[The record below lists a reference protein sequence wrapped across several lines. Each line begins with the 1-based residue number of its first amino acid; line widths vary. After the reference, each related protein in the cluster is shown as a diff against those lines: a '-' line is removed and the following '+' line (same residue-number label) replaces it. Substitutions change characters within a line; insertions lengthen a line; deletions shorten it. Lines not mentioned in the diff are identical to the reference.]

1 MSSAFDEFY
10 AYKLQRG
17 EIQEK
22 DIPEFRRKDV
32 KAIVKA
38 NQKKEEKPSQK

>member
-1 MSSAFDEFY
+1 MSSVFDELY
-10 AYKLQRG
+10 AFKLQRG

-22 DIPEFRRKDV
+22 DIPEFRRKNV

-38 NQKKEEKPSQK
+38 NQKKEENSSQK